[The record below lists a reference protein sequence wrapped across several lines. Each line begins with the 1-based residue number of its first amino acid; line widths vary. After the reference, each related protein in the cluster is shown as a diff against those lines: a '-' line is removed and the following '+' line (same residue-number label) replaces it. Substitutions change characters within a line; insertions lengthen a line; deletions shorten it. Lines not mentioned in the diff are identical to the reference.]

1 MASPPFFP
9 LSRIGALPAEGK
21 SWRPPSCSIPKKKAL
36 QLFAKEN
43 FVNDDN
49 FVLTVRGRRVRK
61 AAPSGR
67 NQCLPPRPPP
77 ATPQVA
83 GTLDT
88 ADGAVVGKAA
98 LRKKFFPGVRSLF
111 LYPSVSFG

>member
-1 MASPPFFP
+1 METSLLFD
-9 LSRIGALPAEGK
+9 S
-21 SWRPPSCSIPKKKAL
+21 KKKAL

-67 NQCLPPRPPP
+67 NQCLPPRPPRDP
-77 ATPQVA
+77 AGCRHA
-83 GTLDT
+83 GH
-88 ADGAVVGKAA
+88 
-98 LRKKFFPGVRSLF
+98 R
-111 LYPSVSFG
+111 